1 MKNLVMIVH
10 ASQQQ
15 DIADRLRNLKQV
27 QGFTF
32 THGEGHGART
42 ADDSFLSTRDKV
54 VGYVPSIRLDI
65 LLDDGDLGCVLDAL
79 REAVKG
85 IAGQG
90 VYWVTEVISG
100 GRL

>member
-1 MKNLVMIVH
+1 MKNLVMIAH

-15 DIADRLRNLKQV
+15 EITDRLRQLKQV

-32 THGEGHGART
+32 TLGEGHGAHT
-42 ADDSFLSTRDKV
+42 ADDPFLSTRDKV
-54 VGYVPSIRLDI
+54 VGYVPAIRLDV
-65 LLDDGDLGCVLDAL
+65 LLDDGDLDSVLDAL
-79 REAVKG
+79 RTTVKG

-90 VYWVTEVISG
+90 VYWVTEVITG